1 MKYPYLLLI
10 FILVCTKAYPQKTT
24 SLPYKNANLPVNTRV
39 NDLLGRMTAD
49 EKFRQLFMVTGDMGS
64 DSASFLEGIFGFQ
77 TNVDAIS
84 VGASNQIMKYNF
96 VQNDSLICNKLN
108 AIQRFFIENTRL
120 GIPVIFY
127 DESLHGLIQ
136 AGCTSFPQ
144 SIALAATFDETLME
158 TISIAIANECKARGI
173 RQTLSPVVNI
183 ATDVRW
189 GRTEETYG
197 EDPFLSSV
205 MGVAYV
211 KSFEKLGIV
220 CTPKHFVANVGEG
233 GRDSYP
239 IYFNER
245 YLEESAFVP
254 FKAVIKE
261 GGARSIM
268 TSYNS
273 LNGRPCSAN
282 NWLLNTKLKEEWGFQ
297 GMVISDAGGTG
308 GSNVLHF
315 TAKDYEDAGKQA
327 IENGLDV
334 IFQTSFDSYSLFKKP
349 FLNGVVRQNT
359 IDSAV
364 ARVLK
369 IKFELGL
376 FDHPYLSELPLNIP
390 YADHR
395 KLAKKAA
402 LESAVLLKNDA
413 KKILP
418 ISKEYKNIL
427 IVGADAK
434 ECRLGGYS
442 GPGISCT
449 SIYDGVKAKFEKQ
462 AKIEYAE
469 GCARIENNFVAV
481 EGKYLSSQKNN
492 LNILTGLLAE
502 YYNNCTLS
510 GKPKLTRIDKNINFQ
525 WTLFSPDTAINY
537 DFFSVRWTGFI
548 NCPESGIF
556 KIGIEGNDGYKL
568 YLNDLLLINRWNDQS
583 FNTTT
588 VDYKFE
594 KGKEYKLRVEYKESA
609 GNSKFK
615 LVWNYGLSKPQ
626 KSKIQEAVSKAS
638 KSDVVIIVVGIEEGE
653 FHDRSSLRLPGYQEE
668 LINSIA
674 KTGKPIVIILVG
686 GSAISM
692 QNWIANANA
701 IVDVWYPGE
710 AGGEAIAELLAG
722 DENFSGKLPITFPMS
737 EGQLPLSYNHKPTGR
752 GDDYLN
758 ESGQALFPFGYG
770 LSYTQFDYSSPA
782 ISKARIRAG
791 ETSKIEFKI
800 KNTGNYDGDE
810 VVQLYIYDELAS
822 VVRPIK
828 ELKAFKRVHLKAGEE
843 KSLSFDL
850 RPSMFEM
857 LDESMKKVIEPGFF
871 RIMIGSSS
879 KDCRIRERI
888 EIY

>member
-10 FILVCTKAYPQKTT
+10 FFLVCTKAYPQNTT

-96 VQNDSLICNKLN
+96 AQNDSLICNKLN

-144 SIALAATFDETLME
+144 SIALAATFDESLME

-254 FKAVIKE
+254 FKAVINE

-349 FLNGVVRQNT
+349 FLNGMVRQNA

-390 YADHR
+390 YADHQN
-395 KLAKKAA
+395 LAKKAA

-469 GCARIENNFVAV
+469 GCARIETNFVAV
-481 EGKYLSSQKNN
+481 EGKYLSAQKNN

-548 NCPESGIF
+548 QCPESGIF

-568 YLNDLLLINRWNDQS
+568 YLNDLLLIDRWNDQS

-615 LVWNYGLSKPQ
+615 LVWNFGLSKPQ

-638 KSDVVIIVVGIEEGE
+638 KSDVVIIVAGIEEGE
-653 FHDRSSLRLPGYQEE
+653 FRDRSSLRLPGNQEE

-674 KTGKPIVIILVG
+674 KTGKPIVVILVG
-686 GSAISM
+686 GSAITM
-692 QNWIANANA
+692 QNWIANTNA

-782 ISKARIRAG
+782 ISKARFRAG

-828 ELKAFKRVHLKAGEE
+828 ELKAFKRIHLKAGEE

-857 LDESMKKVIEPGFF
+857 LDESMKRVIEPGFF